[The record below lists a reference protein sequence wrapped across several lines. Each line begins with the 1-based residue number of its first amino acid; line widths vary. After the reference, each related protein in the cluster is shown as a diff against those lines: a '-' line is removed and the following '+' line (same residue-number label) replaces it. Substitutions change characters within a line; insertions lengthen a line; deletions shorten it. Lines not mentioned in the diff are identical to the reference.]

1 MYRIDILKKLFSKKI
16 NINQYLRKKT
26 ELSEKDIIKLSYD
39 VQSGSYVKSYNYNYI
54 KSKKILSPIIKE
66 INSTS
71 FKSLMDFGCGELTNF
86 YTLMNNIKTKNKVFI
101 GYDLSFSRILVGKKF
116 LNKKK
121 KFQKK
126 KY

>member
-66 INSTS
+66 ING
-71 FKSLMDFGCGELTNF
+71 FWMR
-86 YTLMNNIKTKNKVFI
+86 
-101 GYDLSFSRILVGKKF
+101 RIDKF
-116 LNKKK
+116 LYTNE
-121 KFQKK
+121 
-126 KY
+126 